1 VDVLV
6 AIDAI
11 SDQPFNFWLR
21 DYQNYVAENP
31 DTLQGIPFNETLQ
44 CFLGVPIYKY
54 NSSIAL
60 DEGGNIIA
68 SRTQITFDNLDV
80 KDADQTLRAMTDQWR
95 VSAEQPV
102 NSNGGKWS
110 FFTFNTVYYLWD
122 FLLVTEYELK
132 LTTAIGI
139 LSVFLMGLL
148 FLPHWSGA
156 MFVGPILIVLY
167 IDLLGV
173 LEMSGIDING
183 GECQG
188 LVLVLIVSSQL

>member
-1 VDVLV
+1 
-6 AIDAI
+6 
-11 SDQPFNFWLR
+11 
-21 DYQNYVAENP
+21 
-31 DTLQGIPFNETLQ
+31 
-44 CFLGVPIYKY
+44 
-54 NSSIAL
+54 
-60 DEGGNIIA
+60 
-68 SRTQITFDNLDV
+68 
-80 KDADQTLRAMTDQWR
+80 MTDQWR